1 MNESTATLLVLFVV
15 ALVPLLPTEVTLLGM
30 GVSAAQH
37 DTSLLP
43 VIVVGAVGCVL
54 SDHSLYA
61 VGRFGGL
68 RVLTRLR
75 KRPSID
81 AGVNWVDGR
90 LRRHPRPVLVVVR
103 WLPSGGT
110 VGTLLAGSLRL
121 PVTAFLPSSVI
132 GATLWTSYVAVL
144 GYLGGRIVQQP
155 EISLLL
161 SLGVATLL
169 GTAITFAVK
178 RYQAPSSSF
187 SSTPPEPCF
196 SSSGAVQTSAEA

>member
-1 MNESTATLLVLFVV
+1 
-15 ALVPLLPTEVTLLGM
+15 M

-37 DTSLLP
+37 QTSLLS
-43 VIVVGAVGCVL
+43 VIVVAAVGCVL
-54 SDHSLYA
+54 SDHSLYG

-68 RVLTRLR
+68 RVLTRMC
-75 KRPSID
+75 KRPGIN
-81 AGVNWVDGR
+81 AGVKWIDGH
-90 LRRHPRPVLVVVR
+90 LRRHPRSVLVVVR

-121 PVTAFLPSSVI
+121 PITAFLPSSVI
-132 GATLWTSYVAVL
+132 GATLWTSYVAML

-169 GTAITFAVK
+169 GAAITFAVK
-178 RYQAPSSSF
+178 RYQSPSSF
-187 SSTPPEPCF
+187 SIMPSEPCF
-196 SSSGAVQTSAEA
+196 PSSAAVPTSAEV